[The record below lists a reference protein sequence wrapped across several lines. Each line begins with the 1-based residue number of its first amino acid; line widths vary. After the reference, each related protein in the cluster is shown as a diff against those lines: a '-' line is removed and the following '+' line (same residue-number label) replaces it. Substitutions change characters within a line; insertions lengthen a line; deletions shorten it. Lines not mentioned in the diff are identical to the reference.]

1 MKKFWNL
8 LLMTFAVVGVV
19 ACTEQN
25 PVDEP
30 QAESK
35 LTLVSEASLEF
46 AAEGGEGVIEYT
58 LENAVEGVELRA
70 ECEAKWVTNIVVGE
84 TITFAVAENEVEEPR
99 ETKVVV
105 AYGELSFEVAVNQAA
120 AEPAPVPDPVL
131 TLTSEASL
139 EFAAEGGEGVIE
151 YTLENAVEGVEL
163 CAECEAAWVTNIVV
177 GETITFAVA
186 ENEVEEPRATKVVV
200 TYGELSFEVAVNQAA
215 AEPAPVPD
223 PVLTLTSAETLEF
236 AADGGEGTI
245 EYTLENAVEGVEL
258 RAECEAEWVT
268 NIVVG
273 QTITFAVAENEVEEP
288 RATKIV
294 VAYGEL
300 SFEVAVNQAAA
311 EPAPVPDPVLTL
323 TSEASLEFAAE
334 GGEGTIEYTL
344 ENAVE
349 GVELRAECEA
359 EWITNIVVGET
370 ITFDVVAN
378 ETIESRQ
385 TMIVVAYDSL
395 SFEVVVKQKAKKVG
409 LDGPS
414 YGEEDVEW

>member
-1 MKKFWNL
+1 
-8 LLMTFAVVGVV
+8 MTFAVVGVV

-46 AAEGGEGVIEYT
+46 AAEGGEGTIEYT
-58 LENAVEGVELRA
+58 LENAVEGVELCA
-70 ECEAKWVTNIVVGE
+70 ECEAKWVTNLTVGQ

-99 ETKVVV
+99 TTKVVV

-131 TLTSEASL
+131 TLTSEA
-139 EFAAEGGEGVIE
+139 
-151 YTLENAVEGVEL
+151 T
-163 CAECEAAWVTNIVV
+163 
-177 GETITFAVA
+177 
-186 ENEVEEPRATKVVV
+186 
-200 TYGELSFEVAVNQAA
+200 LSFE
-215 AEPAPVPD
+215 
-223 PVLTLTSAETLEF
+223 
-236 AADGGEGTI
+236 ADGGEGTI

-288 RATKIV
+288 RATKVV

-323 TSEASLEFAAE
+323 TSEATLSFEAD
-334 GGEGTIEYTL
+334 GGEGVIEYTL

-359 EWITNIVVGET
+359 EWVTNIVVGET
-370 ITFDVVAN
+370 ITFAVAEN
-378 ETIESRQ
+378 EVEKPRQ
-385 TMIVVAYDSL
+385 TKVVVAYGEL
-395 SFEVVVKQKAKKVG
+395 SFEVAVMQEAG
-409 LDGPS
+409 NACWDGPS
-414 YGEEDVEW
+414 YDEEDVEW

>member
-1 MKKFWNL
+1 M
-8 LLMTFAVVGVV
+8 
-19 ACTEQN
+19 
-25 PVDEP
+25 
-30 QAESK
+30 
-35 LTLVSEASLEF
+35 
-46 AAEGGEGVIEYT
+46 
-58 LENAVEGVELRA
+58 
-70 ECEAKWVTNIVVGE
+70 
-84 TITFAVAENEVEEPR
+84 
-99 ETKVVV
+99 
-105 AYGELSFEVAVNQAA
+105 
-120 AEPAPVPDPVL
+120 PDPVL

>member
-70 ECEAKWVTNIVVGE
+70 ECEA
-84 TITFAVAENEVEEPR
+84 
-99 ETKVVV
+99 
-105 AYGELSFEVAVNQAA
+105 
-120 AEPAPVPDPVL
+120 
-131 TLTSEASL
+131 
-139 EFAAEGGEGVIE
+139 
-151 YTLENAVEGVEL
+151 
-163 CAECEAAWVTNIVV
+163 
-177 GETITFAVA
+177 
-186 ENEVEEPRATKVVV
+186 
-200 TYGELSFEVAVNQAA
+200 
-215 AEPAPVPD
+215 
-223 PVLTLTSAETLEF
+223 
-236 AADGGEGTI
+236 
-245 EYTLENAVEGVEL
+245 
-258 RAECEAEWVT
+258 
-268 NIVVG
+268 
-273 QTITFAVAENEVEEP
+273 
-288 RATKIV
+288 
-294 VAYGEL
+294 
-300 SFEVAVNQAAA
+300 
-311 EPAPVPDPVLTL
+311 
-323 TSEASLEFAAE
+323 
-334 GGEGTIEYTL
+334 
-344 ENAVE
+344 
-349 GVELRAECEA
+349 
-359 EWITNIVVGET
+359 EWITNIVVGDA

-385 TMIVVAYDSL
+385 TMIVVAYNSL